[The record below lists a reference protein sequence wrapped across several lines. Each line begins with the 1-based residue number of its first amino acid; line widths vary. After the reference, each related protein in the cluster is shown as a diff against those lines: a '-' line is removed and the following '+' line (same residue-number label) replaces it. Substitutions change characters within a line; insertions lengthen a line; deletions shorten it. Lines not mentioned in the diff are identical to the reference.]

1 MALPTCNPSGFVVIY
16 IHGVEKSAYTK
27 RKGCVNMTNKQQFI
41 QEVETL
47 KGQLSSDALAY
58 FESVIKAKKVN
69 KKEQEKAQVMRQ
81 AILDFL
87 KENAGKMFDRVEI
100 GNALYAKA
108 EFEEE
113 FLLNEKGEIAFNSIT
128 AFANQ
133 LAGDGLVSK
142 QEVKIG
148 KSTKIKYSV

>member
-1 MALPTCNPSGFVVIY
+1 
-16 IHGVEKSAYTK
+16 
-27 RKGCVNMTNKQQFI
+27 MTNKQQFI

-58 FESVIKAKKVN
+58 FETVVKARKIN

-142 QEVKIG
+142 QEVKVG